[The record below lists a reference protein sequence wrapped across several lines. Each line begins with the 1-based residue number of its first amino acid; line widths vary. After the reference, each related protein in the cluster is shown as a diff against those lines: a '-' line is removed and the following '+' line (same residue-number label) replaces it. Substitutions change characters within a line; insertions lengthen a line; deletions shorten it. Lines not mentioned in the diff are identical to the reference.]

1 MKKVFSSNATL
12 AHVWASQSQETGKAN
27 SMFFQGTE
35 IYSYGRHYC
44 IAKLFGKVALVN
56 SNGYSN
62 STAKHTRHVRRAITH
77 LATFDVPN
85 VYNPTAQEN
94 ITYLANQVADSMK
107 HLIKCLNVCT
117 WNDKGEIYEVD
128 RIQHAVK
135 KFNLYCE
142 TFNIQDSIT
151 LDEETLADLKAIH
164 AEKLVKTKL
173 REAARTARQAVEY
186 AERQKANEA
195 RWAKEELEYKESVKA
210 WKLFQ
215 GSIKGY
221 SDQVFL
227 RINQE
232 KNLVET
238 SRGADVPL
246 DEALSLIMRI
256 NRNEAVQGVKI
267 GSFEVKE
274 LTPSHLV
281 IGCHNIPLEE
291 MNKVFSLT
299 GVNNA

>member
-1 MKKVFSSNATL
+1 VF
-12 AHVWASQSQETGKAN
+12 
-27 SMFFQGTE
+27 
-35 IYSYGRHYC
+35 
-44 IAKLFGKVALVN
+44 
-56 SNGYSN
+56 
-62 STAKHTRHVRRAITH
+62 
-77 LATFDVPN
+77 
-85 VYNPTAQEN
+85 NPTAQEN
-94 ITYLANQVADSMK
+94 ITYLANNVADAMLS
-107 HLIKCLNVCT
+107 LIRCLNVSEHK
-117 WNDKGEIYEVD
+117 WELK
-128 RIQHAVK
+128 RINEAVQD
-135 KFNLYCE
+135 FNLYCE
-142 TFNIQDSIT
+142 TFNIQDRIV
-151 LDEETLADLKAIH
+151 LDEETLADLEAIH
-164 AEKLVKTKL
+164 AEKLVKT
-173 REAARTARQAVEY
+173 RVRTTARQ
-186 AERQKANEA
+186 ERNRLEWIALEKANEE
-195 RWAKEELEYKESVKA
+195 RKAKAEIEYKESVKA

-281 IGCHNIPLEE
+281 IGCHNIPLDE
-291 MNKVFSLT
+291 MNKVFSLS

>member
-1 MKKVFSSNATL
+1 
-12 AHVWASQSQETGKAN
+12 
-27 SMFFQGTE
+27 
-35 IYSYGRHYC
+35 
-44 IAKLFGKVALVN
+44 
-56 SNGYSN
+56 
-62 STAKHTRHVRRAITH
+62 
-77 LATFDVPN
+77 
-85 VYNPTAQEN
+85 
-94 ITYLANQVADSMK
+94 MK
-107 HLIKCLNVCT
+107 HLIKCLNVST
-117 WNDKGEIYEVD
+117 WNDLGGMFELD
-128 RIQHAVK
+128 RIKDAVK
-135 KFNLYCE
+135 DFNLYCE
-142 TFNIQDSIT
+142 TFAIQDSIV
-151 LDEETLADLKAIH
+151 LDEETLADLKAIYD
-164 AEKLVKTKL
+164 EKLVKSKV
-173 REAARTARQAVEY
+173 REAARSERRKAEY
-186 AERQKANEA
+186 AKYEKEREE
-195 RWAKEELEYKESVKA
+195 RRVKEELEYKESVKA

-281 IGCHNIPLEE
+281 IGCHNIPLDE
-291 MNKVFSLT
+291 MNKVFSLS

>member
-35 IYSYGRHYC
+35 IFSYGHHYC

-56 SNGYSN
+56 SRGYSN
-62 STAKHTRHVRRAITH
+62 STAKHTSNVRRAITH
-77 LATFDVPN
+77 LVTFDVPN
-85 VYNPTAQEN
+85 VFEPTAQEN
-94 ITYLANQVADSMK
+94 VTHLANNVADAMLS
-107 HLIKCLNVCT
+107 LIRCLNVSEHK
-117 WNDKGEIYEVD
+117 WELK
-128 RIQHAVK
+128 RINEAAQD
-135 KFNLYCE
+135 FNLYCE
-142 TFNIQDSIT
+142 TFNIQDRIV
-151 LDEETLADLKAIH
+151 LDAETLADLEAIH
-164 AEKLVKTKL
+164 TEKLVKTL
-173 REAARTARQAVEY
+173 VRTTARQERNRLEWIAREKIQEERRVK
-186 AERQKANEA
+186 AEI
-195 RWAKEELEYKESVKA
+195 EYKESVKA

-221 SDQVFL
+221 SNEVFL

-281 IGCHNIPLEE
+281 IGCHNIPLDE

-299 GVNNA
+299 GVNNASR